1 MNCELGTSCKL
12 APAGGM
18 SLINLYLFDMEPI
31 DIRIKVD
38 IDNDRIVDNDVVKL
52 SREDFVIDY
61 SGKKIT
67 LKEGMYV
74 YLYTDDTDD
83 KGEPSFIF
91 SEGIVIK
98 NPYGDLTL
106 FKWFCRLKGEIL
118 YVDKNGKIW

>member
-1 MNCELGTSCKL
+1 MK
-12 APAGGM
+12 
-18 SLINLYLFDMEPI
+18 PI
-31 DIRIKVD
+31 DSRIKVD

-61 SGKKIT
+61 SGKKII
-67 LKEGMYV
+67 LEEGMYV
-74 YLYTDDTDD
+74 YLYTDD

-98 NPYGDLTL
+98 NPYEDLTL
-106 FKWFCRLKGEIL
+106 FKWFCRLKEEIL

>member
-1 MNCELGTSCKL
+1 MKL
-12 APAGGM
+12 
-18 SLINLYLFDMEPI
+18 I
-31 DIRIKVD
+31 DSRIKVD

-74 YLYTDDTDD
+74 YLYTDD

-118 YVDKNGKIW
+118 YVDKNGEIW

>member
-1 MNCELGTSCKL
+1 MK
-12 APAGGM
+12 
-18 SLINLYLFDMEPI
+18 PI
-31 DIRIKVD
+31 DSRIKVD

-106 FKWFCRLKGEIL
+106 FKWFCRLKEEIL
-118 YVDKNGKIW
+118 YVDKNGEGLDMMPLVEG

>member
-1 MNCELGTSCKL
+1 MMLS
-12 APAGGM
+12 
-18 SLINLYLFDMEPI
+18 
-31 DIRIKVD
+31 
-38 IDNDRIVDNDVVKL
+38 KL

-74 YLYTDDTDD
+74 HLYTDDTDD

>member
-1 MNCELGTSCKL
+1 MK
-12 APAGGM
+12 
-18 SLINLYLFDMEPI
+18 PI
-31 DIRIKVD
+31 DSRIKVD

-67 LKEGMYV
+67 LKERMYV

-98 NPYGDLTL
+98 KTL
-106 FKWFCRLKGEIL
+106 WRLNFIQMVL
-118 YVDKNGKIW
+118 